1 MAKKLM
7 VTMKVTKEA
16 KVLQKY
22 TQHLTILV
30 STNLFHLATLNYKYM
45 YMQRLFVREQSEKAS
60 APGKLYIDFR
70 QWMRETF
77 PHGPKWDFIM
87 AQDEANGHSIELETV
102 SSDELSGM
110 ESSQDL

>member
-1 MAKKLM
+1 
-7 VTMKVTKEA
+7 
-16 KVLQKY
+16 
-22 TQHLTILV
+22 
-30 STNLFHLATLNYKYM
+30 M

-60 APGKLYIDFR
+60 APGKLYIEFR

-87 AQDEANGHSIELETV
+87 AQDEATGHSIELETV

-110 ESSQDL
+110 ESSQQSIRQRNGSTYVLYKFICSGNATSAK